1 MKSNHITPDGEF
13 VLKNN
18 TTYDENGKK
27 IENLYEINGKEPDG
41 SDFPTPM
48 DAEQDEYRFY
58 GKFQN
63 IRLTDAEYA
72 ALSQEVDNV
81 DDLIE
86 IVSMHMKATGVNYR
100 NHYARLLKWD
110 KEDCA
115 RHKKKAESGCP
126 PSYDVEAFA
135 KQGFDLPELEDDDK

>member
-1 MKSNHITPDGEF
+1 MKPNEIKS
-13 VLKNN
+13 
-18 TTYDENGKK
+18 
-27 IENLYEINGKEPDG
+27 YEINGKEPDG

-110 KEDCA
+110 KEDRA
-115 RHKKKAESGCP
+115 RHKKKAKSGHP

-135 KQGFDLPELEDDDK
+135 KQGFDLPELEDDDE